1 MKFHQF
7 EWWEYKTFIC
17 GGPSFYLELYE
28 KQKDLHT
35 SWSEKK
41 NINFQFLIVV
51 SEIHLFYF
59 SKEKNVTM
67 SMLIL
72 DNENSWEI
80 WRLGIATTKKFL
92 SEVI

>member
-1 MKFHQF
+1 MRSK
-7 EWWEYKTFIC
+7 KTYIQVD
-17 GGPSFYLELYE
+17 
-28 KQKDLHT
+28 QK
-35 SWSEKK
+35 KK

-72 DNENSWEI
+72 DNENS
-80 WRLGIATTKKFL
+80 
-92 SEVI
+92 